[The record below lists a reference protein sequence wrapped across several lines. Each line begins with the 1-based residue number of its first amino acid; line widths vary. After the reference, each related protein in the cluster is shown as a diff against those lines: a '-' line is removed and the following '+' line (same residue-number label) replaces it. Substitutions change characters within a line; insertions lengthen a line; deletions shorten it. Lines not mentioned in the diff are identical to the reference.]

1 MLKLNELDAI
11 LQIWLLVQERAEER
25 AREAKLLPSGPAARL
40 FSRGAF
46 AVLVRLR
53 QACVHSSLL
62 PADLLPVTDSAAS
75 SHTDDEEDAV
85 EKTAVT
91 YAEGLK
97 RIQAKHV
104 QSTKLKRVLRVVKV
118 TLVLL
123 LQTQYRHCNHRF

>member
-1 MLKLNELDAI
+1 MLI
-11 LQIWLLVQERAEER
+11 QERAAER
-25 AREAKLLPSGPAARL
+25 AREAKLVRSGPAARP
-40 FSRGAF
+40 FSSTAAF

-53 QACVHSSLL
+53 QACIHSSLL

-75 SHTDDEEDAV
+75 SPTYDEEDAI

-97 RIQAKHV
+97 RIQAKRV

-118 TLVLL
+118 MLAMF
-123 LQTQYRHCNHRF
+123 LQAQYRHCNHMF